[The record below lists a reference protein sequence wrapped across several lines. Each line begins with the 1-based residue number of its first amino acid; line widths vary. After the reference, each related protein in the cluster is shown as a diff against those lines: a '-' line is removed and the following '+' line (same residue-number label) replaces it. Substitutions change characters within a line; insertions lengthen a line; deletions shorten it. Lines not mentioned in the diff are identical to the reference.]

1 VAKLQMKVEN
11 KHVEEI
17 ARSSL
22 VDTQVREASVQV
34 AVLHKK
40 QFYITAE
47 RQNWSEVLR
56 LETVP
61 ERAEQSR
68 LCRNHAARRIA

>member
-1 VAKLQMKVEN
+1 LRFSCRAALSSSLAISLASGPGSEEFCAVAKLQMKVEN

-34 AVLHKK
+34 AVLHK
-40 QFYITAE
+40 
-47 RQNWSEVLR
+47 NSEVLYH
-56 LETVP
+56 
-61 ERAEQSR
+61 S
-68 LCRNHAARRIA
+68 